1 MTDFIRIKLNI
12 PKTNGMAVS
21 DVTERVLKRPM
32 LVPAV
37 MLLLCCCLT
46 YLSESA
52 LPLLISA
59 GILVITGVIAYLKR
73 NLTLMFCV
81 LISLLLVFVSC
92 IRILSVLSTEI
103 PVISDEFHTGI
114 VISCERKL
122 SGKNSITAVIGGVR
136 VDLTADNVSDPAFP
150 APGMCFTASGKFK
163 EPDSPGNPG
172 EFNYK
177 AYLKRKGIKY
187 RFYAESLTV
196 FSVPEGLHKLCLSFP
211 EFCFRVRSRLFE
223 CFTQGMDEANRGLV
237 AAVCLGDTSLSEESD
252 IRAFKLSGCSHL
264 LAVSGTHFAGFLAA
278 LPFVLRTIL
287 PNRKK
292 GTVIYFIFAFLIA
305 GITGWSE
312 SVTRAAFMSSAAFAG
327 KDSLSSMSASAIVM
341 MAADP
346 FCSVRTG
353 FLLSFTACI
362 SIMLLSGR
370 ISCLFAFLKEKQ
382 ALISALSVQTA
393 AVIGLM
399 PFSGMIQSRTGIIQ
413 FIVQAIGSFL
423 AKCACIMFV
432 PGAVLSFLFKGSTVF
447 SMPSAFFLGLLRKA
461 VGAGSRYSLAASGG
475 KPVEPVFMISFWLF
489 VFVMLMPQFAF
500 KKLLIKVS
508 CALIAVCSGFMVFGI
523 LNPVEAEVVFA
534 DVGQGDCC
542 LIMAGNKT
550 CLIDSGTYEK
560 GDKTVSD
567 LLDHYG
573 IDSVDIA
580 FMTHW
585 DQDHAGGIAALHRK
599 GRIKKIYTGF
609 IGNDTD
615 TEAFERSIRL
625 RGCDTVTFRRALNH
639 TKAGDCFVFS
649 PKIRLKVVYPEKD
662 FSGGNPGSLVMVLDC
677 CGRQILF
684 TGDIGAETEE
694 MLISEGKI
702 HDADILK
709 VSHHGSKYSSTD
721 AFLSKSKPELS
732 VISVSKNN
740 LYGHPSPKTLE
751 RLAKAG
757 SYIFRTDKDG
767 AVMFK
772 FY

>member
-1 MTDFIRIKLNI
+1 MTDFIRIKPNI
-12 PKTNGMAVS
+12 PKANGLAVS

-32 LVPAV
+32 LVPA
-37 MLLLCCCLT
+37 LILFFSCCLT
-46 YLSESA
+46 FLSESA
-52 LPLLISA
+52 IPLCISA
-59 GILVITGVIAYLKR
+59 GILVITGLVAFLKR
-73 NLTLMFCV
+73 NLNLLLCV
-81 LISLLLVFVSC
+81 LISLVLVFVSC
-92 IRILSVLSTEI
+92 IRILSVLSIEI
-103 PVISDEFHTGI
+103 PVSSDEYHTGI
-114 VISCERKL
+114 VISCEKKL

-136 VDLTADNVSDPAFP
+136 VDLTADNVSDPSFP
-150 APGMCFTASGKFK
+150 VPGMCFTASGKFK

-172 EFNYK
+172 EFDYK
-177 AYLKRKGIKY
+177 GYLKSKGIKY
-187 RFYAESLTV
+187 RFYADSLIV
-196 FSVPEGLHKLCLSFP
+196 LSAPEGFNKICLSFP
-211 EFCFRVRSRLFE
+211 DFCFRVRSRLFE
-223 CFTQGMDEANRGLV
+223 RFTQGMDDANRGLV

-252 IRAFKLSGCSHL
+252 IRDFKLSGCSHL
-264 LAVSGTHFAGFLAA
+264 LTVSGTHFAGFLAA
-278 LPFVLRTIL
+278 FPFVLRTIF

-292 GTVIYFIFAFLIA
+292 GTFIYVIFAFLIS

-312 SVTRAAFMSSAAFAG
+312 SVTRAAFMSSTAFAG
-327 KDSLSSMSASAIVM
+327 KDSLSSMSAAAIVM

-370 ISCLFAFLKEKQ
+370 ISGFFAFLKEKH
-382 ALISALSVQTA
+382 AIVSALSVQTA

-399 PFSGMIQSRTGIIQ
+399 PFSGVMQSRTGIIQ

-461 VGAGSRYSLAASGG
+461 VGAGSSYSLAASGG
-475 KPVEPVFMISFWLF
+475 KPVEPVFLISFWLF
-489 VFVMLMPQFAF
+489 IFVMLMPQFAF
-500 KKLLIKVS
+500 KKLLISIS
-508 CALIAVCSGFMVFGI
+508 CALIAVCSGFLAFGI

-542 LIMAGNKT
+542 LIMAGKST

-560 GDKTVSD
+560 GDKTVSN

-580 FMTHW
+580 IMTHW

-599 GRIKKIYTGF
+599 GRITSVYTGF
-609 IGNDTD
+609 TGKDPDTD
-615 TEAFERSIRL
+615 AFEKSLRL
-625 RGCDTVTFRRALNH
+625 RGCDTAAFRVSLNH
-639 TKAGDCFVFS
+639 IKAGDCLELS
-649 PKIRLKVVYPEKD
+649 PKTRLKIIYPEKD
-662 FSGGNPGSLVMVLDC
+662 FSGGNPGSLVIVLEC
-677 CGRQILF
+677 CGKHILL

-694 MLISEGKI
+694 MLVSEGKI
-702 HDADILK
+702 HDVDILK
-709 VSHHGSKYSSTD
+709 VSHHGSKYSSTE

-757 SYIFRTDKDG
+757 SCIFRTDKDG
-767 AVMFK
+767 AVIFR